1 MDAHYDPTKSYFD
14 PNIPQILPH
23 ENMYKIQIGSTL
35 FKISG
40 ASLSSDGPSY
50 FTDFFAKL
58 ETESTTNLDNSV
70 SLSSPSDHPITNTQ
84 SVTTTVTPPTTCQTT
99 LFIDRSAEIFKY
111 IYQHLQGYYIDI
123 KDEVQYTMLIA
134 DSMYYNLP
142 RLRKILRE
150 TEYYYTK
157 IGDVSFKLPKSLF
170 DREGDT
176 YNYFYLTS
184 DTLYVDIER
193 VIISRKLIRPPP
205 HSYSFVPRSPHLF
218 KQLFELLCGAQF
230 TLDDNSRESL
240 IKECRYYRL
249 LNLEQRLIKCKLVED
264 PIYGNNEIWIK
275 LNDISKNGLS
285 VIEKPLEEYYE
296 YNPSNKRIKLNPNVV
311 ETSGFVK
318 VMYKKPYVDLES
330 RILTVQ
336 IDDGESYINIVNHK
350 FMLGGKSRQKFES
363 LFNVLFR
370 RNLNIEVGSYLKMI
384 DDTPFYEIDL
394 HDSLNGEFTV
404 NRRCSTFEDIFT
416 IQQEKVY
423 IKKALFQIIVHSHL
437 TFIPVRLDTF
447 TAMTNLRNDES
458 FL

>member
-1 MDAHYDPTKSYFD
+1 MDSNCDSSKSYFD

-50 FTDFFAKL
+50 FTDFFIKL
-58 ETESTTNLDNSV
+58 ENDPSTSENLA
-70 SLSSPSDHPITNTQ
+70 SLTSPSDTNTQ
-84 SVTTTVTPPTTCQTT
+84 VGVGINNSTNAQTTCQTT

-170 DREGDT
+170 DKEGDT

-193 VIISRKLIRPPP
+193 VIISRRLIRPPP

-218 KQLFELLCGAQF
+218 KQLFELLCGA
-230 TLDDNSRESL
+230 TLNLDDSSRESL

-249 LNLEQRLIKCKLVED
+249 LNLEQRLIKCKLIED
-264 PIYGNNEIWIK
+264 PINKQNEIWIK
-275 LNDISKNGLS
+275 LNDITKNGLS
-285 VIEKPLEEYYE
+285 IKEEPFEGYFE
-296 YNPSNKRIKLNPNVV
+296 ENHTDKMIKLSPQAMNIPTLV
-311 ETSGFVK
+311 TM
-318 VMYKKPYVDLES
+318 MYKRPYVDLIP
-330 RILTVQ
+330 RILTIQ
-336 IDDGESYINIVNHK
+336 IDDGESYIDVKEHR

-363 LFNVLFR
+363 LFNAIFR
-370 RNLNIEVGSYLKMI
+370 NRLNVELDTYLNIIDELPFFKMYI
-384 DDTPFYEIDL
+384 QDL
-394 HDSLNGEFTV
+394 LNGEITLDS
-404 NRRCSTFEDIFT
+404 RRCTFEDMFNVRY
-416 IQQEKVY
+416 EKLY
-423 IKKALFQIIVHSHL
+423 IKRSLFQIAFYSNIMFLPVKIDAL
-437 TFIPVRLDTF
+437 TTITNVRNSEL
-447 TAMTNLRNDES
+447 